1 MTSSSVIPSTAMSRV
16 VETTAV
22 GAAVPRRGNA
32 ASRGLSRLLLR
43 LWRWRVVGQ
52 FPDVPKAV
60 LVVAPHTSN
69 WDFLACM
76 LAMFAVGLRLNWI
89 GKHTLFRW
97 PLRPL
102 LLWLGGIPV
111 RRDSRSGTVAT
122 LVETFRQRETL
133 LLAIAPEGTRR
144 AVKEWRMGF
153 AHIAAGAGVPVVP
166 IGLDWTHRELVL
178 GPAIPLSGDLDAAA
192 SALRSWFPPVP
203 GTHLV

>member
-1 MTSSSVIPSTAMSRV
+1 MGPSVLPSATMSQGTR
-16 VETTAV
+16 TPTV

-32 ASRGLSRLLLR
+32 ASRALGRALFR
-43 LWRWRVVGQ
+43 LWRWRLAGE
-52 FPDVPKAV
+52 FPNVPKAV

-76 LAMFAVGLRLNWI
+76 LGMFALGLQVNWL
-89 GKHTLFRW
+89 GKHTLFHW

-102 LLWLGGIPV
+102 MLWLGGIPV
-111 RRDSRSGTVAT
+111 RRNSRSGKVAT
-122 LVETFRQRETL
+122 LVETFQQRDTL
-133 LLAIAPEGTRR
+133 LLAIAPEGTRH

-178 GPAIPLSGDLDAAA
+178 GSAVPLSGDLDAAV
-192 SALRSWFPPVP
+192 SALRAWFPPVP
-203 GTHLV
+203 GTH